1 MRHLRS
7 YADAVI
13 NYAWAGGG
21 RGHAPPHMR
30 SPSSSP
36 LSPSLSL
43 WTREMEGDAEK
54 GGAKESGRGCII
66 IIVPPSLPPSLLAA
80 RSPPGVP
87 SGRCK
92 ADHQI
97 LIRPTWKQ
105 PAEINSTAAQLI
117 ISLSLVKHA
126 RGAEGGS
133 MVCVCVHASQW
144 DRCVRAGLVTVVLSD
159 WWRCAVRR
167 RLGAILCPLG
177 CGGRADGR
185 EALDRSY
192 LIKMQMSFRVCVFM
206 HEYVHTCCMCGPARC
221 QGWSLWYLYSH
232 VYIPHTRY

>member
-1 MRHLRS
+1 MLDVVSWLDEFFFLVTRLAHMWSVEEAFVVGLHTEPS
-7 YADAVI
+7 PE
-13 NYAWAGGG
+13 
-21 RGHAPPHMR
+21 GHHY
-30 SPSSSP
+30 
-36 LSPSLSL
+36 SLNEERL
-43 WTREMEGDAEK
+43 
-54 GGAKESGRGCII
+54 
-66 IIVPPSLPPSLLAA
+66 VFNLVPSLPPSLLAA